1 SRASQKKS
9 FKVSF
14 NTFVDGRE
22 YHGLDKMNLNGEH
35 NDPSII
41 RSKLSWDLFDEV
53 GIPASR
59 SNHFKV
65 YINGEYYGLYINIE
79 HIDDEF
85 VQDRFGGEEGN
96 LYKCLYPADLTYRGP
111 NGDDYKFEADGR
123 RAYELKTNTEEDD
136 YSDLASL
143 ISFFENASDSKFEKE
158 VEDHINVDGVLRWMA
173 VDILTGSWDDYLFN
187 KNNFYL
193 YNNPETNRF
202 EFIPYDYDNSFGIWW
217 DGIYP
222 GIDWGTRNVLNWG
235 HPDQS
240 RPLSERI
247 LSVDK
252 YSNRLQFYI
261 NELIEGT
268 FNETEMF
275 SEIDRIK
282 ALTEDAAEEDHYR
295 TLDYGYTT
303 EDYHNSFEEALG
315 NHVTYGIKP
324 YITTRINS
332 AMQQLSVSNIEPVIK
347 DVNFEVSTATGGFR
361 LSVSAEVVDEDVPEI
376 EVFIE
381 ESDQSF
387 TLSAGT
393 SSSSLKTYS
402 GSIIL
407 DENIGDF
414 SFYMMAEDEQALS
427 SRYPNNSDRFLN
439 YEFLASKNSLL
450 INEFLTDNETGIQD
464 ESDSFEDWV
473 ELYNP
478 TENSISLSDYFLTDD
493 FYDPTKWAFPDTS
506 IPAGGHLLIWAD
518 NDEEEGL
525 LHTNFGLDNEGEQL
539 GLYFQEDAE
548 FFVVDSLSFGA
559 LADDIS
565 YGRKTDGDD
574 EWVT

>member
-1 SRASQKKS
+1 
-9 FKVSF
+9 
-14 NTFVDGRE
+14 
-22 YHGLDKMNLNGEH
+22 M
-35 NDPSII
+35 
-41 RSKLSWDLFDEV
+41 
-53 GIPASR
+53 
-59 SNHFKV
+59 
-65 YINGEYYGLYINIE
+65 
-79 HIDDEF
+79 
-85 VQDRFGGEEGN
+85 
-96 LYKCLYPADLTYRGP
+96 
-111 NGDDYKFEADGR
+111 
-123 RAYELKTNTEEDD
+123 
-136 YSDLASL
+136 

-493 FYDPTKWAFPDTS
+493 FDDPTKWAFPDTS

-574 EWVT
+574 EWVTFEIPTPGSANLVSTSKETEINHPENVVLYQNYPNPFNPVTTISYQLNTTSNVQITIFSIDGKLVQTLVNEQKPAGLHTIELNGVSLASGTYLYRLTTPNLTITRKLVLLK